1 MKRHLTACLVAA
13 GLTLAACGSQP
24 TAAPAPVTKTVTKT
38 TTNLATMTQAVT
50 VAETTTEVTTA
61 TTTEILDQP
70 VTVSPEAMTVVKTVD
85 RPVTKIQTATETA
98 TVTAEATVTAAAP
111 SPAAASGSV
120 PNGSYL
126 VGVDIKPGNYKCA
139 GGDPASVFW
148 RISDHSGKTIDNGFG
163 LIAFITADA
172 YTTDLNRCDGL
183 WSPVS

>member
-1 MKRHLTACLVAA
+1 MKRTIASITVGLLLTGCSA
-13 GLTLAACGSQP
+13 GSQP
-24 TAAPAPVTKTVTKT
+24 IAAPVTKTVTAVAT
-38 TTNLATMTQAVT
+38 TTRLATMTQAVT
-50 VAETTTEVTTA
+50 VAETSTEVSTA
-61 TTTEILDQP
+61 TTTEIIDQP

-111 SPAAASGSV
+111 PPAAASGSV

-139 GGDPASVFW
+139 GGDPTSVFW
-148 RISDHSGKTIDNGFG
+148 RISDKTGATIQNGFG
-163 LIAFITADA
+163 FIAFISADA
-172 YTTDLNRCDGL
+172 YTTDLNRCDGV